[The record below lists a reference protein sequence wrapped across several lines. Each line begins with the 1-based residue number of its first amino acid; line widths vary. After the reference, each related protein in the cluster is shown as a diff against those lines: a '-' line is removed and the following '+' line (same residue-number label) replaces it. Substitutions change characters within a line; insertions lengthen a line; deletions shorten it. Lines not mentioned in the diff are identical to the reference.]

1 MNQFIGG
8 YCQVLAANDVKYV
21 ISYPGSF
28 SDTALGKEVTEDMQ
42 SKKEQLG
49 LEDTFTMDI
58 DGNGIVDEEDVT
70 FIKKSI
76 FSSF

>member
-1 MNQFIGG
+1 MTAEALLSLNGDIAILVKAEEEFIILDL
-8 YCQVLAANDVKYV
+8 VR
-21 ISYPGSF
+21 
-28 SDTALGKEVTEDMQ
+28 